1 MLVEDSVDQ
10 LIQDNNEV
18 LELLLVVDEELLD
31 NVDRLNLDSNVV
43 LEW

>member
-1 MLVEDSVDQ
+1 MVEDSVDQ
-10 LIQDNNEV
+10 LIQDNNVV

>member
-10 LIQDNNEV
+10 LIQDNNVV